1 MLSCNLKLVRERY
14 VSRRDASSIALWLSS
29 VAAHVCRD
37 VGVVGLLAS
46 NSRLEYFIFF
56 AVLQAVCQSYCWVYI
71 SQVLQNV
78 KSLCVVEPGL
88 PQFDGVSLG
97 E

>member
-1 MLSCNLKLVRERY
+1 M
-14 VSRRDASSIALWLSS
+14 
-29 VAAHVCRD
+29 CRD
-37 VGVVGLLAS
+37 VGVVGLPARK
-46 NSRLEYFIFF
+46 SRLEYLIFF
-56 AVLQAVCQSYCWVYI
+56 AVLQAVCQSYCWVHF

-78 KSLCVVEPGL
+78 KRLCVVDPGL